1 MTLSTVVAKTL
12 SPVGLICCQPTTKLR
27 GYVRGVAA
35 PVQRDPDKTAADLT
49 AWLRGRFPDAGEIV
63 ITKVHA
69 PPGSGFSGET
79 LLLDTTFDGVD
90 RPLVVRVA
98 PTTYTV
104 FLEPDF
110 EGQYRVMKTLS
121 EQTDVPMP
129 TMLALE
135 TDPSVLGATF
145 SLMDR
150 IDGEAPTDAP
160 PYTQEGWLKDA
171 TPEQQAQL
179 LDSGLRAMAAVQ
191 TSDWRALGLD
201 FVRRDPFDYLERYY
215 AWALAEDPHEN
226 PIMERTMA
234 WLRANKPADLPEDQ
248 LALCWGDARPGNQ
261 LFKDFEVVA
270 VLDWEMVE
278 IGDPIMDLAW
288 WQFLDRYQTSAQGID
303 ALPGFPSEDEVIA
316 RWSELTGRTVV
327 PDVFRFYLLFAGAR
341 FGVVMMRL
349 AANFKKF
356 GLMPEGAPMAWQNPV
371 LSVVEREL
379 DAAGG

>member
-1 MTLSTVVAKTL
+1 M
-12 SPVGLICCQPTTKLR
+12 
-27 GYVRGVAA
+27 AA

-49 AWLRGRFPDAGEIV
+49 AWLRGRFPDVGEIV

-79 LLLDTTFDGVD
+79 LLLDTTFDGAD

-110 EGQYRVMKTLS
+110 EGQYEVMRVLS
-121 EQTDVPMP
+121 ERTDVPMP

-150 IDGEAPTDAP
+150 VVGEAPPDAP
-160 PYTQEGWLKDA
+160 PYTTEGWVFDA
-171 TPEQQAQL
+171 TPEQQARM

-226 PIMERTMA
+226 PTMEAVMA
-234 WLRANKPADLPEDQ
+234 WLREHRPPDLPEDE

-261 LFKDFEVVA
+261 LYRDFEVVA

-288 WQFLDRYQTSAQGID
+288 WQFLDRYQTVGQGV
-303 ALPGFPSEDEVIA
+303 APLPGFPSEDEVIA
-316 RWSELTGRTVV
+316 RWSQLTGRTVD
-327 PDVFRFYLLFAGAR
+327 PEVFRSYLVFAGAR

-356 GLMPEGAPMAWQNPV
+356 GLLPADNPMARANPV
-371 LSVVEREL
+371 LALVAAEL
-379 DAAGG
+379 GLPEPR